1 MNILKIILF
10 GLAMTLSLTASAQR
24 YIIDHNLD
32 DSASV
37 YRIVTAEN
45 GSEVCG
51 EEAFKLPL
59 GETVT
64 VERLLSGDDGS
75 GLIRVDG
82 VPYGI
87 YDSVL
92 MLSDDNPEDVVDI
105 FGDTRS
111 QLQHT
116 WVGKWFGTFTPY
128 MIIALLFVAAIV
140 LAIGGLRLDSWRRA
154 ALWGLPACILA
165 ASMLEI
171 WAYLVMGKSAF
182 WWCDSDRYG
191 FFGSMLRVVPFVVFV
206 AFQLF
211 SIKIYEAFLPGVN
224 EDNKLSIKPLAI
236 GIAICLP
243 VALAIAMLLA
253 TFDIRGLTAG
263 LASVAGLLICLTVG
277 FVRSLVK
284 NIKVLGKVNGLF
296 FTVFG
301 IVYAIGS
308 LIALW
313 GLVLVLLQII
323 VQVIIVIVCLGAG
336 GKATEQINPVSPKS
350 VNRYRGLDGKDYE
363 SDQARLYADNWWRSK
378 MGRKL

>member
-1 MNILKIILF
+1 MNILKIILI
-10 GLAMTLSLTASAQR
+10 GLAMTLSLAASAQR
-24 YIIDHNLD
+24 YIIDHNLA

-191 FFGSMLRVVPFVVFV
+191 FFGSMLRVVPFVLFV

-253 TFDIRGLTAG
+253 AFDIRGLTAG

-277 FVRSLVK
+277 FVWSLVK

-363 SDQARLYADNWWRSK
+363 SDQARLHADYWWRSK

>member
-1 MNILKIILF
+1 M
-10 GLAMTLSLTASAQR
+10 
-24 YIIDHNLD
+24 
-32 DSASV
+32 
-37 YRIVTAEN
+37 
-45 GSEVCG
+45 
-51 EEAFKLPL
+51 
-59 GETVT
+59 
-64 VERLLSGDDGS
+64 
-75 GLIRVDG
+75 
-82 VPYGI
+82 
-87 YDSVL
+87 
-92 MLSDDNPEDVVDI
+92 
-105 FGDTRS
+105 
-111 QLQHT
+111 
-116 WVGKWFGTFTPY
+116 
-128 MIIALLFVAAIV
+128 AAIV
-140 LAIGGLRLDSWRRA
+140 LAIGGLRLDSWHRA

-191 FFGSMLRVVPFVVFV
+191 FFGSMLRVVPFVLFV

-253 TFDIRGLTAG
+253 AFDIRGLTAG

-277 FVRSLVK
+277 FVWSLVK

-313 GLVLVLLQII
+313 GLVLVLLQNI
-323 VQVIIVIVCLGAG
+323 VQVIIVVVCLGAG

-363 SDQARLYADNWWRSK
+363 SDQARLHADYWWRSK